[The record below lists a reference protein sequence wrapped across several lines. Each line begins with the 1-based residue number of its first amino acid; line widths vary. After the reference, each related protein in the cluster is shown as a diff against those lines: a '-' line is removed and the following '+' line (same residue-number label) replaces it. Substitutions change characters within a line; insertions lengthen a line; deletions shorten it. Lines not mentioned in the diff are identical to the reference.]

1 MKRLNFLHHHL
12 HHCWTPHPPSRTKK
26 RFIQRDNIVYVYV
39 CIIFQQDKKHES
51 SGPESSTPQNK
62 KKGKKKPNRFK
73 NHIKAR
79 ALISRLSK
87 GTGQQNKERPSS
99 PTLSYDSGSGDEEGP
114 QLGIGVK
121 TFEKVITDSV
131 SVHWPIQCQVSF
143 FFFNFTTFVL
153 IYITKLK
160 RLQVSEL

>member
-1 MKRLNFLHHHL
+1 MKRLNFLLLLHL
-12 HHCWTPHPPSRTKK
+12 LRLCQTPHPPSPTKK
-26 RFIQRDNIVYVYV
+26 RFILRANILYVYI
-39 CIIFQQDKKHES
+39 IIFQQDKKHES

-87 GTGQQNKERPSS
+87 GTSAQQNKERPSS

-131 SVHWPIQCQVSF
+131 SVHWPIQCQVSYLF
-143 FFFNFTTFVL
+143 
-153 IYITKLK
+153 
-160 RLQVSEL
+160 